1 MKRPHWLKF
10 TPTIVLGLLVAGV
23 AGLGWLVVYLPQLQT
38 ALLSQKIKSYE
49 TSPQP
54 DPKELAMLEKGRI
67 DTENAIRAA
76 LIQGL
81 GGMAVLI
88 GAYFAGVAE
97 RGYESVWNRHIPKFE
112 VVK

>member
-1 MKRPHWLKF
+1 
-10 TPTIVLGLLVAGV
+10 VAGV